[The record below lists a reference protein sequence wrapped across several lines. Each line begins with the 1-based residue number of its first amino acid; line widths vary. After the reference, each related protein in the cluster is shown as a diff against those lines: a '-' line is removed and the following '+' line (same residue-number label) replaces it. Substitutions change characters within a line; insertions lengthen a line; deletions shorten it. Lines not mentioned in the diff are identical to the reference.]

1 MICMD
6 NSDSPD
12 FWKIPLYKIYTDDED
27 INIITKIIKRGTNWA
42 IGPEIEEFE
51 NSIKN
56 YLGIDYCAVLNSGTS
71 ALHAALISNNLHEG
85 DEIIVPSFTFISTV
99 NSVLFVNA
107 TPKFSDIEE
116 DTLGLDPEKILQ
128 SISKST
134 KAIIPVDIGGLSC
147 KIDEINQIAEDNNL
161 LVIEDAAEG
170 LGSSIHGKKV
180 GSLSDIS
187 IFSFCGNKVLT
198 TGEGG
203 AVVTNDKDVYEKIKL
218 IRSHGRLDSKN
229 YFNDPSS
236 ANYISLGYNWRM
248 SSITA
253 SLGISQIHK
262 LDKIIKKRQDNAH
275 EISSKL
281 SKSSEI
287 IVPNPPN
294 GFEHIYQLYSIRL
307 RNKLIRDNL
316 HEHLTKKR
324 IFSKVYFKPVHLY
337 PFYQNLYG
345 DNIPKL
351 PKTMEIYDQIL
362 TLPLYPNMTS
372 EEKDYLTSCILDFF
386 EDN

>member
-253 SLGISQIHK
+253 SLGISQIQK

>member
-1 MICMD
+1 MD

-337 PFYQNLYG
+337 PFYQNFHG
-345 DNIPKL
+345 DDIRKL

-362 TLPLYPNMTS
+362 RLPLYTNMTS
-372 EEKDYLTSCILDFF
+372 EEKDYLTSSVLDFF

>member
-1 MICMD
+1 MD

-253 SLGISQIHK
+253 SLGISQIQK

-307 RNKLIRDNL
+307 RNKEIRDNL

-345 DNIPKL
+345 DDIPKL

-372 EEKDYLTSCILDFF
+372 EEKDYLTSSVLDFF